1 MNATSALKMRSTLR
15 IDNPVTCMEALK
27 NGDTMVK
34 LSAVVMGL
42 GNMAHKQVAKGLLFL
57 AAEAAYIAFMITIG
71 FHNLS
76 MLPSLGTV
84 ERQEVW
90 NEELQ
95 IFEYTH
101 GDQSILL
108 LLYGLA
114 TILLTG
120 VMFWI
125 WRGTLKSGY
134 AAQLNEAAGRHIN
147 KIGRAHV

>member
-15 IDNPVTCMEALK
+15 ADNPVTCMEALK

-34 LSAVVMGL
+34 LSCVVMGL

-90 NEELQ
+90 N
-95 IFEYTH
+95 
-101 GDQSILL
+101 
-108 LLYGLA
+108 
-114 TILLTG
+114 
-120 VMFWI
+120 
-125 WRGTLKSGY
+125 
-134 AAQLNEAAGRHIN
+134 
-147 KIGRAHV
+147 

>member
-42 GNMAHKQVAKGLLFL
+42 GNMAITQVAKGLLFL
-57 AAEAAYIAFMITIG
+57 AAEAAYIIFMITTG
-71 FHNLS
+71 FANLA

-90 NEELQ
+90 NAELQ

-101 GDQSILL
+101 GDQATLF

-114 TILLTG
+114 TILLT
-120 VMFWI
+120 
-125 WRGTLKSGY
+125 
-134 AAQLNEAAGRHIN
+134 
-147 KIGRAHV
+147 